1 MNSGQHRDQYKEIE
15 SRAKKFAQ
23 AASKESVNA
32 MIEAEAK
39 TLKKLTG
46 EKEDLLKDIEDSKK
60 DIEDY
65 KKKIAEAEQKIKDDE
80 AASQKKEGE
89 IGTQTTKLGEVEGL
103 LKKIK

>member
-1 MNSGQHRDQYKEIE
+1 MKQITLLATTLFTTFVFSQEI
-15 SRAKKFAQ
+15 
-23 AASKESVNA
+23 
-32 MIEAEAK
+32 
-39 TLKKLTG
+39 
-46 EKEDLLKDIEDSKK
+46 K